1 MEEVSRCWAD
11 LRSRAYDTR
20 SRAARML
27 KEQVR
32 VQQKELPVEEFNRFM
47 GELNR

>member
-1 MEEVSRCWAD
+1 MEEVSRCLAD
-11 LRSRAYDTR
+11 LRSRSYDTR

-32 VQQKELPVEEFNRFM
+32 VQELPVEEFNRFM
-47 GELNR
+47 GELNK